1 MASWEGLGHCRAPS
15 TDETAADFG
24 GIRSLGSQR
33 MRLAIDRPMRRQI
46 QNYRQGSTRTPL
58 RMVWPRGR
66 REMSG
71 FGFFEGRPNRI
82 CCWMDGLWAA
92 VERGVLKNS
101 KVLDQAG
108 EAQGCDL
115 EHSSKEEN

>member
-1 MASWEGLGHCRAPS
+1 M
-15 TDETAADFG
+15 DE
-24 GIRSLGSQR
+24 
-33 MRLAIDRPMRRQI
+33 
-46 QNYRQGSTRTPL
+46 
-58 RMVWPRGR
+58 
-66 REMSG
+66 
-71 FGFFEGRPNRI
+71 
-82 CCWMDGLWAA
+82 LWAA